1 MLELRDVSRR
11 VSGVDHL
18 AGISLRLERGVLN
31 VLLGPT
37 RAGKTSLIRLMAG
50 LDQPTSGMLLV
61 DGQDVTG
68 KPVSKRNVAMVY
80 QQFVNYPGW
89 TVRENIASPLK
100 VRRMPAAEIEREVKR
115 AADLLRL
122 GDYLDRKPL
131 ELSGGQ
137 QQRVAIARAIVKK
150 AGLVLLDEPLAN
162 LDYKLREDLRA
173 ELPKLFAGTAAV
185 VIYATTE
192 PSEALLLD
200 GVTVAMHEGRVT
212 QAGPT
217 QAVYRQPDDLTTAR
231 IFSDPPLNVL
241 PAADA
246 ATPARFAGATTIAVR
261 PHHVRLQPRSAQ
273 PDVYV
278 AQVES
283 IEINGSESFVRLNV
297 KGQRW
302 VVLAHGIHAFA
313 PGTALTVYV
322 EPGDVMQFDAA
333 GRAIRPQAQAA

>member
-18 AGISLRLERGVLN
+18 SGISIRLERGALN

-50 LDQPTSGMLLV
+50 LDRPSAGSVLF

-68 KPVSKRNVAMVY
+68 RPVSKRNVAMVY

-100 VRRMPAAEIEREVKR
+100 VRGTAPAEIEREVKR

-122 GDYLDRKPL
+122 RELLDRRPA

-137 QQRVAIARAIVKK
+137 QQRVAIARALVKK
-150 AGLVLLDEPLAN
+150 AGLILLDEPLAN

-173 ELPKLFAGTAAV
+173 ELPRLFADSAAV
-185 VIYATTE
+185 VVYATTE
-192 PSEALLLD
+192 PAEALLLD
-200 GVTVAMHEGRVT
+200 GVTVAMHEGKVV

-217 QAVYRQPDDLTTAR
+217 QSLYREPQDLATAR
-231 IFSDPPLNVL
+231 IFSDPPINTI
-241 PAADA
+241 PAAA
-246 ATPARFAGATTIAVR
+246 AANPARFAGATTLAVR
-261 PHHVRLQPRSAQ
+261 AHHIRLQPRSAS

-278 AQVES
+278 TQVES
-283 IEINGSESFVRLNV
+283 IEINGSESFVRLDV
-297 KGQRW
+297 RGQHW
-302 VVLAHGIHAFA
+302 VMLARGIHAFA
-313 PGTALTVYV
+313 PGTSLTVYV
-322 EPGDVMQFDAA
+322 EPEDVMQFDAA
-333 GRAIRPQAQAA
+333 GQAIRPRREAA